1 MMFALCSYRIIACSL
16 SARCFSDRVARR
28 VEPSVTLDVLRCI
41 DKPMLENKVGRN
53 IFYIIGVIVV
63 VIAVLSLVGLA

>member
-1 MMFALCSYRIIACSL
+1 MRELFTV
-16 SARCFSDRVARR
+16 FSGLIRTHRQQW
-28 VEPSVTLDVLRCI
+28 EGS
-41 DKPMLENKVGRN
+41 KMGRN